1 MKKNVCKRML
11 GLGLAAALLAV
22 SLGGMKT
29 EAKEKD
35 GEETYVIKIANSNTP
50 FTNINGQE
58 VLDAV
63 NAGCYSFKNYVEQNS
78 GGRIQVEIYDSG
90 VLGGSSEGLSQCM
103 QNVVQGC
110 VTGDGELSTLY
121 PKLQVLCV
129 PYLFGNRVEFYNTLD
144 SVWMANLFA
153 DMRTE
158 LGIRLLASSDNGG
171 FRSISNN
178 TREIR
183 TAGDLKGLKIR
194 SMEIPAYTTMLE
206 SMGATA
212 TPIAWA
218 ELYTSLQTGVVD
230 GQENPPANVLN
241 GSLQEVQKY
250 YTLDQ
255 HSISSLVLMLNE
267 DFYQTLPEDLKK
279 VVTMGGAVAQES
291 MRGANCANE
300 ELALQGLKD
309 SGMNIYIPSE
319 EEKATFQDASQEPV
333 LKWLRGEIGDEYV
346 NEFMAAVEEAKEG
359 KGILGASGAETI
371 TVSENSGGG
380 NALDTRLAVACIV
393 AGFAVLFAI
402 FTLVRGR
409 RREAEF

>member
-1 MKKNVCKRML
+1 MKKNIVKRML
-11 GLGLAAALLAV
+11 
-22 SLGGMKT
+22 SLGMAIGLLLVSNTGITVKA
-29 EAKEKD
+29 EDNKSD
-35 GEETYVIKIANSNTP
+35 ETYVIKIANSNTP
-50 FTNINGQE
+50 FTNINGQD

-78 GGRIQVEIYDSG
+78 GGRITVEIYDSG

-103 QNVVQGC
+103 QNVVQAC

-129 PYLFGNRVEFYNTLD
+129 PYLFNNRIEFYNTLD
-144 SVWMANLFA
+144 SVWMASLFE
-153 DMRTE
+153 DMRME
-158 LGIRLLASSDNGG
+158 LGIRLMASSDNGG

-178 TREIR
+178 TREIK
-183 TAGDLKGLKIR
+183 TAADLKGLKIR

-255 HSISSLVLMLNE
+255 HSISSLVLMLN
-267 DFYQTLPEDLKK
+267 DSFYQSLPEDLQQ
-279 VVTMGGAVAQES
+279 VVTMGGIVAQES

-300 ELALQGLKD
+300 ELALQGLKE
-309 SGMNIYIPSE
+309 SGMAIYIPSE

-333 LKWLRGEIGDEYV
+333 LKWLKGEIGDEYV
-346 NEFMAAVEEAKEG
+346 DGFMTAVEEAKAG
-359 KGILGASGAETI
+359 KGIAAAGAASV
-371 TVSENSGGG
+371 TVSERASAG

-393 AGFAVLFAI
+393 AGFSVLFAI
-402 FTLVRGR
+402 FTLVRGKK
-409 RREAEF
+409 REEHF